1 MIELIIL
8 LVIIVP
14 RVRGLAK
21 ERNESAVKW
30 SFAAIGGAIGAE
42 LVAGVILIS
51 LWVFLA
57 RRGLIPQGNGI
68 LIFYV
73 ILSLLLIASAATGA
87 TLVIRQLRKK
97 PIIQS

>member
-8 LVIIVP
+8 LIIIVP
-14 RVRGLAK
+14 RVRGLAR

-42 LVAGVILIS
+42 LVAGVILVS

-68 LIFYV
+68 FVFYV